1 MDRQNRNTKKATK
14 ALIAIGAILIL
25 ALAGAIVYFYTIKDQ
40 VDEDEFDDVTC
51 GCYLIDPAV
60 VNDCGDPK
68 RAFLFNLN
76 TVSSDKTCNA
86 SCDINDVA
94 DNLLNST
101 TAKESFKSC
110 TVRSISDT
118 RCENMILKDQDGRI
132 ITGRIQPTDEINVE
146 ATFDKSTYTDYS
158 FKVNTETIIPD
169 NVEGNKITKKVTD
182 FEGVNSVEIIATA
195 KDAQGEQI
203 NSIVC
208 RRVVDLQTGVGTTV
222 TGMTALTEQQSD
234 GKSKV
239 SNLTVSVGQLSSEN
253 VKIRFSFS
261 PTFTTL
267 TANDGILIESAKGTI
282 SMSKLDLYDTNNFT
296 ADSFNVL
303 NSHLGELTITAEVFV
318 DDANIGSAST
328 KVEFKN
334 TSVTPTDP
342 TDEEPTDEEP
352 IAEGDKSN
360 FSVTKSVAQACV
372 ERTVGNNLA
381 AYTITVRNNR
391 SVADSISYVKDKL
404 PLGFVYSAESTTVN
418 GSSVAD
424 STIVTVTPIGDTQ
437 EIVWQPSTPWSVAA
451 NGLLTI
457 TFESTASANAIP
469 GQNLNEVIVNPVE
482 IPLDPETLR
491 TEVAITVA
499 LDCENITE
507 EEATE
512 TPSTGI
518 FDSFA
523 VRILFGV
530 AILLTG
536 WLIYVRPEGNI
547 LSEKILNSKLYGE
560 MQYNSYKVTN
570 PRKYFE
576 EKTLRK
582 KSKGR

>member
-14 ALIAIGAILIL
+14 ALIAIGVILIL
-25 ALAGAIVYFYTIKDQ
+25 ALAGAIIYFYTIKDQ
-40 VDEDEFDDVTC
+40 TDEDEFANITC

-101 TAKESFKSC
+101 TPKESFKSC
-110 TVRSISDT
+110 TVRSLSDT

-146 ATFDKSTYTDYS
+146 ATFDKSTYTDYA
-158 FKVNTETIIPD
+158 FKVNTETIVPD
-169 NVEGNKITKKVTD
+169 NVEGNKITKKLSN
-182 FEGVNSVEIIATA
+182 FESVNSIEIIATA

-208 RRVVDLQTGVGTTV
+208 RRVVDLQTEVGTTV
-222 TGMTALTEQQSD
+222 TGMSAITQQQAD

-239 SNLTVSVGQLSSEN
+239 SNITISVGQLSSEN

-261 PTFTTL
+261 PTYTTL
-267 TANDGILIESAKGTI
+267 TASDGILIESTKGTI
-282 SMSKLDLYDTNNFT
+282 SMSKLDLYDTANFS

-318 DDANIGSAST
+318 DEVNIGSAST
-328 KVEFKN
+328 EVEFRD
-334 TSVTPTDP
+334 TSITPT
-342 TDEEPTDEEP
+342 EPTEKEP
-352 IAEGDKSN
+352 IAEEDKSS
-360 FSVTKSVAQACV
+360 FSVTKSVGQSCV
-372 ERTVGNNLA
+372 ERTEENNLV
-381 AYTITVRNNR
+381 AYTITVRNNKD
-391 SVADSISYVKDKL
+391 VADSISYIKDKL
-404 PLGFVYSAESTTVN
+404 PLGFVYSAESTSIN
-418 GSSVAD
+418 GSAVAD
-424 STIVTVTPIGDTQ
+424 STIITVTPIGDTQ
-437 EIVWQPSTPWSVAA
+437 EIVWEPSVPWSVAA

-457 TFESTASANAIP
+457 TFESNASATAIP

-482 IPLDPETLR
+482 IPQDPATLR
-491 TEVAITVA
+491 AEVAVTVA
-499 LDCENITE
+499 QDCENITE

-547 LSEKILNSKLYGE
+547 LSERILNSKLYTE
-560 MQYNSYKVTN
+560 LQFSSYKVTN

-582 KSKGR
+582 KSKGN

>member
-14 ALIAIGAILIL
+14 ALIAIGVILIL

-40 VDEDEFDDVTC
+40 VDEDEFSDVTC
-51 GCYLIDPAV
+51 GCYLIDPVV

-94 DNLLNST
+94 DNLLNSST
-101 TAKESFKSC
+101 PKEAFKSC

-132 ITGRIQPTDEINVE
+132 ITGRILPTDEINVE
-146 ATFDKSTYTDYS
+146 ATFDKSTYTDYT

-169 NVEGNKITKKVTD
+169 NVEGNKITKKLSD

-195 KDAQGEQI
+195 KDAQGEQV

-208 RRVVDLQTGVGTTV
+208 RRVVDLQTEVGSTV
-222 TGMTALTEQQSD
+222 TGMTALTEQQAD
-234 GKSKV
+234 GKTKI
-239 SNLTVSVGQLSSEN
+239 SNITVSVGQLSSEN

-267 TANDGILIESAKGTI
+267 TASDGILIESAKGTI

-296 ADSFNVL
+296 ADSFNIL
-303 NSHLGELTITAEVFV
+303 NSHLGELTIIAEIFV
-318 DDANIGSAST
+318 DDTNIGSAT
-328 KVEFKN
+328 TAVEFRD
-334 TSVTPTDP
+334 TSVTPT
-342 TDEEPTDEEP
+342 EPTEPTNEEP
-352 IAEGDKSN
+352 IAEDDKSN
-360 FSVTKSVAQACV
+360 FSVTKSVAQSCV
-372 ERTVGNNLA
+372 ERTAGNNLA
-381 AYTITVRNNR
+381 TYTITVRNNK
-391 SVADSISYVKDKL
+391 SVADSISYIKDKL
-404 PLGFVYSAESTTVN
+404 PLGFVYSAESTTIN
-418 GSSVAD
+418 GSAVAD
-424 STIVTVTPIGDTQ
+424 STYVTVTPVGDSQ
-437 EIVWQPSTPWSVAA
+437 EIVWQPSTAWSVAA

-457 TFESTASANAIP
+457 TFESSTSGSAIP

-482 IPLDPETLR
+482 IPLDPASLR
-491 TEVAITVA
+491 TEVAVTVA
-499 LDCENITE
+499 QDCENITQ
-507 EEATE
+507 EEATV

-518 FDSFA
+518 FDSFT

-536 WLIYVRPEGNI
+536 WLIYVRPEGNT
-547 LSEKILNSKLYGE
+547 LSESILNSKLYGE
-560 MQYNSYKVTN
+560 IQYNSYKVTN

>member
-14 ALIAIGAILIL
+14 ALIAIGVILIL
-25 ALAGAIVYFYTIKDQ
+25 ALAGAIIYFYTIKDQ
-40 VDEDEFDDVTC
+40 VDENKLSDVTC

-94 DNLLNST
+94 ENLLNST
-101 TAKESFKSC
+101 TPKESFKSC

-118 RCENMILKDQDGRI
+118 RCENMILKDQEGRI
-132 ITGRIQPTDEINVE
+132 ITGKIQPTDEINVE

-158 FKVNTETIIPD
+158 FKVNTETIVPD
-169 NVEGNKITKKVTD
+169 NVEGNKITKKLSD

-208 RRVVDLQTGVGTTV
+208 RRVVDLQTDVGTTV
-222 TGMTALTEQQSD
+222 TGMSALTEQQAD
-234 GKSKV
+234 GKTKI
-239 SNLTVSVGQLSSEN
+239 SNITVSVGQLSSEN

-267 TANDGILIESAKGTI
+267 TASDGILIEGAKGTI

-303 NSHLGELTITAEVFV
+303 NTHLGELTITAEVFV
-318 DDANIGSAST
+318 DDINIGSAST
-328 KVEFKN
+328 KVEFKD
-334 TSVTPTDP
+334 TTVTPT
-342 TDEEPTDEEP
+342 EPVDEEP
-352 IAEGDKSN
+352 IAEGDKSD
-360 FSVTKSVAQACV
+360 FSVTKSVAQSCV

-381 AYTITVRNNR
+381 AYTITVRNNKDT
-391 SVADSISYVKDKL
+391 ADSISYIKDKL
-404 PLGFVYSAESTTVN
+404 PLGFVYSAESTTIN
-418 GSSVAD
+418 GSAVAD
-424 STIVTVTPIGDTQ
+424 STYVTITPVGDTQ

-457 TFESTASANAIP
+457 TFESTASGSAIP

-482 IPLDPETLR
+482 IPQDPDSLR
-491 TEVAITVA
+491 TEVTITVA

-536 WLIYVRPEGNI
+536 WLIYVRPEGNT
-547 LSEKILNSKLYGE
+547 LSENILNSKLYTE
-560 MQYNSYKVTN
+560 IQYNSYKITN